1 MAKIK
6 YGISNVHYAVLTDEE
21 TWTYDAVQHIPGAV
35 NLSLSAEGDES
46 KFYADNIAYFITM
59 VNNGFSGD
67 LEMAL
72 IPDQFKID
80 ALGYEKDETTGMLME
95 VANAISK
102 PIALMFQ
109 FETDEKA
116 RKVALFKV
124 NVGRPGMDHATKTE
138 TIEPQTDTIPIT
150 VSAIK
155 KGEKDYTKGTS
166 GPDATNYATFF
177 DTVPVPGGATEVVT
191 P

>member
-6 YGISNVHYAVLTDEE
+6 YGISNLHYAVLTDEE
-21 TWTYDAVQHIPGAV
+21 TWTYGEVTHIPGTVKLAI
-35 NLSLSAEGDES
+35 SPEGDDA
-46 KFYADNIAYFITM
+46 KFYADNIAYFVTA

-67 LEMAL
+67 LENAL
-72 IPDQFKID
+72 LPEEFYID

-116 RKVALFKV
+116 RKVCLYKV
-124 NVGRPGMDHATKTE
+124 NVGRPGMDHETKSE
-138 TIEPQTDTIPIT
+138 TIDPQTDTVPIT
-150 VSAIK
+150 VSAMK
-155 KGEKDYTKGTS
+155 KGDKDYTKGTS
-166 GPDATNYATFF
+166 SPESTNYDTFF
-177 DTVPVPGGATEVVT
+177 DSVPVPGIAVGE
-191 P
+191 